1 MCHLCDDLDY
11 LYPEDLH
18 PTDCIDVAWEVF
30 DLWERNEQ
38 EMSTELC
45 YKNNEYLENE
55 WQREYDLKYDHGY
68 YDELYWEEEYEMYSE
83 QEEEYENWL
92 WSLTDDALEIGKEQK
107 LIRYKDKIWNKR
119 KKHIKDTKRHF
130 REVNRHQCWIE
141 YSEVSYHEHVT
152 HKHKRAERIYTE
164 EEYLDTYDEY
174 TWYETEWLGL
184 NYEWWLEDPWLYD
197 EVGYGWLIN
206 EDWRD
211 YVICKGGV
219 SFQVR
224 DVATKLPK
232 ELQY

>member
-18 PTDCIDVAWEVF
+18 PTDCIYVAWEVF

-130 REVNRHQCWIE
+130 REVKRHQCWIE
-141 YSEVSYHEHVT
+141 YAEVSYHEHVT
-152 HKHKRAERIYTE
+152 HKHKRAEKVYTE
-164 EEYLDTYDEY
+164 DEY
-174 TWYETEWLGL
+174 FDCDGDDINFDPDDYEFQCNGNCAEGYCISCDWAYAMYGL
-184 NYEWWLEDPWLYD
+184 RWDDPYFIEYW
-197 EVGYGWLIN
+197 GW
-206 EDWRD
+206 EKVWKRD
-211 YVICKGGV
+211 YKIN
-219 SFQVR
+219 S
-224 DVATKLPK
+224 
-232 ELQY
+232 